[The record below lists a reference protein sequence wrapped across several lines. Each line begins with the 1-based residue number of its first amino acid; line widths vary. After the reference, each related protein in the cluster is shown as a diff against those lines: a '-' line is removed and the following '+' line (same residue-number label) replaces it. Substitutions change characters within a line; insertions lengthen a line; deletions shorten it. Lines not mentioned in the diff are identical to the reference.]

1 MMQKCYVY
9 RKIYACN
16 GSYITAGQQDYA
28 ERLNQIEQQ
37 RENYYQDLGIAP
49 GVPTMK
55 GAYGDPENTGVG
67 YNTIITELGD
77 HSVPANWAQYVV
89 KRDKGETPGPPII
102 WSDPQNPEDAQP
114 GYGFI
119 ADDTNEEETFFYHSD
134 HLGSTSYITD
144 QDGNITQYTAYLPYG
159 ELLVDEHSSSEDL
172 PYKFNGKELDEETG
186 LYYYG
191 ARYLQPSASV
201 WYGVDPLMEKYP
213 SLSAYN
219 YCAGNPVKFV
229 DSNGCEIKI
238 SGVLKEEALQQIQ
251 ENVKGIITLSMDNNG
266 RISYVINEGKKLKG
280 NAKRIANMIDDKT
293 ITINLITTDKNIT
306 STGNLM
312 VGGAF
317 MGNSVASDAEKNI
330 SVVANQEINPNVLG
344 SADAHTRTPG
354 KMIMHELT
362 EAYAGAEISK
372 KLGKSANPATKADIS
387 NPESIYKKAHQ
398 KATPQTPIY
407 QTLYDKNGNIT
418 TEVQNASRVEWSVVS
433 RGQSKVIQILK

>member
-1 MMQKCYVY
+1 
-9 RKIYACN
+9 
-16 GSYITAGQQDYA
+16 
-28 ERLNQIEQQ
+28 
-37 RENYYQDLGIAP
+37 
-49 GVPTMK
+49 
-55 GAYGDPENTGVG
+55 
-67 YNTIITELGD
+67 
-77 HSVPANWAQYVV
+77 
-89 KRDKGETPGPPII
+89 
-102 WSDPQNPEDAQP
+102 
-114 GYGFI
+114 
-119 ADDTNEEETFFYHSD
+119 
-134 HLGSTSYITD
+134 
-144 QDGNITQYTAYLPYG
+144 
-159 ELLVDEHSSSEDL
+159 
-172 PYKFNGKELDEETG
+172 
-186 LYYYG
+186 
-191 ARYLQPSASV
+191 
-201 WYGVDPLMEKYP
+201 
-213 SLSAYN
+213 
-219 YCAGNPVKFV
+219 
-229 DSNGCEIKI
+229 
-238 SGVLKEEALQQIQ
+238 
-251 ENVKGIITLSMDNNG
+251 MDNNG

-372 KLGKSANPATKADIS
+372 KLGKSANPATKSDIS